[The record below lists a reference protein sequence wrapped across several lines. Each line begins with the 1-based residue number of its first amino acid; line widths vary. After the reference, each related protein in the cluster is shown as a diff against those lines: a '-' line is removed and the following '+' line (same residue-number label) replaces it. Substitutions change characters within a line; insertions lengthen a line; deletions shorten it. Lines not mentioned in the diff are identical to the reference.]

1 MHTNRRTFLK
11 LLGTSTTLGCVRKPG
26 TPGETASNSSDTGLE
41 ASDEEVLLLDTG
53 MESNDGE
60 DADSGVIPEEEV
72 ALADPGYG
80 LTDRVPTSICTS
92 TREDE
97 NLHLSVLSGTM
108 PADIHGHMWVVH
120 PLPPENDSALFTGDG
135 RIIRLDLSMTGIDA
149 QMRLVRTPC
158 YYADIASYG
167 QSYGFDTLGMARFSF
182 TLGVRNMANT
192 ALVVLDDERILVT
205 YDGGRPHEIDPQSME
220 LATAVGGRDE
230 WTGAMPSWMGWLL
243 PQPFK
248 MVMSTAHP
256 AVDGS
261 TLYTVEY
268 NTEIIGNATW
278 TRICQWPGVG
288 PMQSWRLIDIFGADV
303 SIEQS
308 VHQMVVTEDFIVLVD
323 TAFVT
328 EIEDMFGGDSTV
340 AQSPDTVMWLIRRNE
355 LRDGREEVTAKKI
368 QVPLE
373 VTHAYCDHANP
384 GGVITLHV
392 AHTPAADASEFVEP
406 GDQTI
411 SAGMARN
418 DLIGLVSAAT
428 DLGGLGRIQI
438 DGVSGILLEH
448 TVVRDPLLWGGPAL
462 CTHPPLDDSGTMH
475 TMYWASLGLA
485 QELRLQRIQD
495 LYAGHPYRHVPLSEI
510 PNENVPPSLIR
521 VDPTGPT
528 IMDSWS
534 FPPGRLCLSPQWV
547 PGGTEGYLVCS
558 MVSDDTETPGSS
570 GCEVWIFDAGNLAQG
585 PLTRLGNPDYNVP
598 FTLHTAWTPQAADR
612 TASYTVSVRD
622 ELAEVVSGMSAEIQA
637 MFETSVF
644 PHFE

>member
-1 MHTNRRTFLK
+1 MHTNRRSFLK

-26 TPGETASNSSDTGLE
+26 RADSGVANSSDTGVNS
-41 ASDEEVLLLDTG
+41 SDEEVLLLDTG
-53 MESNDGE
+53 EELDDE
-60 DADSGVIPEEEV
+60 ADSGFIEEPDETV
-72 ALADPGYG
+72 ELADPGYG
-80 LTDRVPTSICTS
+80 LPDRVPASVCTS

-97 NLHLSVLSGTM
+97 DLRLSVISGTM
-108 PADIHGHMWVVH
+108 PPDIHGHMWVVH
-120 PLPPENDSALFTGDG
+120 PLPPENDSPLFTGDG
-135 RIIRLDLSMTGIDA
+135 RVIRLDLSMDGIDA
-149 QMRLVRTPC
+149 HMRLVRTPC
-158 YYADIASYG
+158 YYADLASNG
-167 QSYGFDTLGMARFSF
+167 RSHGFDTMGMARFSF

-192 ALVVLDDERILVT
+192 AFVVLDDERVLIT
-205 YDGGRPHEIDPQSME
+205 YDGGRPHELDPQSME
-220 LATAVGGRDE
+220 LATAVGRRDE
-230 WTGAMPSWMGWLL
+230 WTGAMPSWMGWIL

-256 AVDGS
+256 AVDGN
-261 TLYTVEY
+261 TLFTVEY
-268 NTEIIGNATW
+268 NTEIIGNGTW
-278 TRICQWPGVG
+278 TRICRWHGTG
-288 PMQSWRLIDIFGADV
+288 PMQSWRLVDIYGTDV

-328 EIEDMFGGDSTV
+328 EIEDMFGFDSTI
-340 AQSPDTVMWLIRRNE
+340 AQSPDTVMWLIRRDD
-355 LRDGREEVTAKKI
+355 LRDGLDQITAKKV

-384 GGVITLHV
+384 DGIITLHV
-392 AHTPAADASEFVEP
+392 AHTPAADASEFIEP

-411 SAGMARN
+411 SAGMVRN

-428 DLGGLGRIQI
+428 DVGGLGRIQI
-438 DGVSGILLEH
+438 DGVSGSLLDH
-448 TVVRDPLLWGGPAL
+448 TVVRDPLMWGGPAL
-462 CTHPPLDDSGTMH
+462 CTHPPLDDSGKMH

-485 QELRLQRIQD
+485 QELRLQRIED
-495 LYAGHPYRHVPLSEI
+495 LYADHPYRHVPVNEI

-521 VDPTGPT
+521 VDPSGPT
-528 IMDSWS
+528 IIDSWS

-570 GCEVWIFDAGNLAQG
+570 GCEIWIFDASNLAQG

-598 FTLHTAWTPQAADR
+598 FTLHTAWTPQATER
-612 TASYTVSVRD
+612 TASYTVSVRA
-622 ELAEVVSGMSAEIQA
+622 ELTEVVSGMSTTIQT
-637 MFETSVF
+637 MFENSVY